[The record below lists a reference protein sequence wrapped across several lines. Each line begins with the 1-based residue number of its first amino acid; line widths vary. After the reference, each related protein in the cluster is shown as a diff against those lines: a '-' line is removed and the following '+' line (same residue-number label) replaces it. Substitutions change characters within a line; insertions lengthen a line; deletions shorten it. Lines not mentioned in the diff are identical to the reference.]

1 MCRTRL
7 SELSCCGP
15 DLHVIPTNL
24 PSWDHNFVYW
34 WCSVIA
40 TCQPAPE
47 GPEQLIPK
55 VCKGPNRTSER
66 RKNRW
71 VIRNHIM
78 HRNKLW
84 WRPLLSISEF
94 SNGSWPPIVVPEWN
108 YLATACQLPNVPTTE
123 AVPAA
128 WWAVSRKKRAINQIW
143 GPVLFGLCFLS
154 VFIIEYHNDSY
165 WFVGFHHHR
174 RRSKVFLSWRLG
186 TPNPPNRF
194 RVQTIS
200 QLISGT
206 LFYLLVFC
214 PKENSD
220 TLFQSFLKPILE
232 K

>member
-1 MCRTRL
+1 MHRTSQISCHNSSLFFASLHVSCVRTRL

-40 TCQPAPE
+40 TCRPAPE

-94 SNGSWPPIVVPEWN
+94 SNGSWPPIVLPEWN
-108 YLATACQLPNVPTTE
+108 YLAIANFPMYHHWNSPSSLMSCFQKKKEPLTRFEGLFCLACASWVCL
-123 AVPAA
+123 
-128 WWAVSRKKRAINQIW
+128 
-143 GPVLFGLCFLS
+143 LS
-154 VFIIEYHNDSY
+154 S
-165 WFVGFHHHR
+165 
-174 RRSKVFLSWRLG
+174 
-186 TPNPPNRF
+186 
-194 RVQTIS
+194 TIMTHT
-200 QLISGT
+200 G
-206 LFYLLVFC
+206 LLVSTTIEGEVRYFSA
-214 PKENSD
+214 EG
-220 TLFQSFLKPILE
+220 
-232 K
+232 